1 MTGGL
6 VPRVERSCL
15 EELAVLRPGLVYTT
29 ARRQVFLSAKTQI
42 HPMKPLV
49 VSLGFLEFPLD
60 YTADGGNRSPRITLK
75 DLEAGAVSVAIMV
88 FNPFIK
94 SCCSFTP
101 WIIWNLPPAPVI
113 PEGIPKDGRVTL
125 PISAVQGITD
135 YGITGYTGPQPP
147 PGETHRYQFRV
158 YVLDILLDLPPGSDK
173 HSLVAA
179 MDGHMIQYGE
189 TVAICT
195 R

>member
-1 MTGGL
+1 MGDRIGRD
-6 VPRVERSCL
+6 PAIRSGFPLKSNCGR
-15 EELAVLRPGLVYTT
+15 AGIFIRTT
-29 ARRQVFLSAKTQI
+29 HIPS
-42 HPMKPLV
+42 MKPLA
-49 VSLGFLEFPLD
+49 VSLGFLEFPSD
-60 YTADGGNRSPRITLK
+60 YTAEGGNRSPRITLK
-75 DLEAGAVSVAIMV
+75 ELDADAGSVAIMV

-101 WIIWNLPPAPVI
+101 WIIWNLPPERVI
-113 PEGIPKDGRVTL
+113 PDGIPQEGTVTL
-125 PISAVQGITD
+125 PTTAVQGITD
-135 YGITGYTGPQPP
+135 YGIIGYTGPQPP

-173 HSLVAA
+173 HSLVEA
-179 MDGHMIQYGE
+179 MTGHMIQYGE